1 MLAWPNCG
9 WGRPVRHRAAPP
21 CHHGCRQACPVLL
34 CLNPHHHSTWLIE
47 GNPAVVTLPL
57 GTSLVNIVP
66 YPALADRWG

>member
-1 MLAWPNCG
+1 
-9 WGRPVRHRAAPP
+9 
-21 CHHGCRQACPVLL
+21 VLL